1 VSKILISALLFSPLV
16 MAQNKIA
23 TLSPSNSST
32 VSSPVAFSAKAIGQ
46 QPYEMV
52 LFVDGKQVYKK
63 LNTFNLSQSLLLAS
77 GAHTLTAAGVYS
89 AGRNVYSSVHVTVG
103 ASGPPSKPPSD
114 PPSDP
119 DSSVATQVFS
129 DMTGQNEAFPHGVPS
144 SWDFAQGPVITM
156 GNNSQ
161 GWKAIEAWGVLY
173 VPTSGN
179 PATNTRVNIRNMQ
192 TYFLSKST
200 GKWLVLQNTSD
211 PDGADYFE
219 DFSGDSNFP
228 ADVRTE
234 PDGSISAKTSA
245 GYVFHFYPSDR
256 ATINPSDIG
265 GIVTTLEARLI
276 VDNPAKA
283 DDRSIAK
290 FLVGSGADYYP
301 ALTGSWPG
309 NATFDPGVGNG
320 KLKFVDSAWR
330 SFSMTTCTLAQLKS
344 SPPPVD
350 FTGILP

>member
-1 VSKILISALLFSPLV
+1 

-23 TLSPSNSST
+23 TVSPSSSST
-32 VSSPVAFSAKAIGQ
+32 VSSPVAFLAKATGQ
-46 QPYEMV
+46 EPYEMV

-63 LNTFNLSQSLLLAS
+63 LNTFNLSQSLPLES
-77 GAHTLTAAGVYS
+77 GTHTLTAAGVYT
-89 AGRNVYSSVHVTVG
+89 AGRNVYSSVQVTVG
-103 ASGPPSKPPSD
+103 ASGSPSGPPSNPPSD
-114 PPSDP
+114 Q
-119 DSSVATQVFS
+119 DSSVATQIFS
-129 DMTGQNEAFPHGVPS
+129 DMTGQSEAFPHGVPS
-144 SWDFAQGPVITM
+144 SWDFAQGPVLTM

-200 GKWLVLQNTSD
+200 GKWLLLQNTSV

-219 DFSGDSNFP
+219 DFSGDANIP

-234 PDGSISAKTSA
+234 PDGSISAKTTA
-245 GYVFHFYPSDR
+245 GYVFHFYPTDR
-256 ATINPSDIG
+256 ATINPNDIG
-265 GIVTTLEARLI
+265 GIVTTLQARLI
-276 VDNPAKA
+276 ADNPAKP

-309 NATFDPGVGNG
+309 NATFNPGVGGG
-320 KLKFVDSAWR
+320 KLKFVDTGWR

-344 SPPPVD
+344 NPPPLD